1 MTPEEAQLKLQQGLA
16 IASIPPGIG
25 GIAGIAQS
33 MIGLPSKVLRSKSMD
48 GQGGGGGGIGGLSKQ
63 EFTQQEIDTKA
74 RDGMFISPLNKYLIT
89 TAPKNL
95 KGQAILDHIKAN
107 QSKGGYKADEIR
119 YTGIIKILPE
129 T

>member
-48 GQGGGGGGIGGLSKQ
+48 GQGGGGIGGLSKQ
-63 EFTQQEIDTKA
+63 EFNQQEIDTKA
-74 RDGMFISPLNKYLIT
+74 RDGMFVSPLNKYLIT
-89 TAPKNL
+89 TAPK
-95 KGQAILDHIKAN
+95 KFKRSG
-107 QSKGGYKADEIR
+107 
-119 YTGIIKILPE
+119 TP
-129 T
+129 